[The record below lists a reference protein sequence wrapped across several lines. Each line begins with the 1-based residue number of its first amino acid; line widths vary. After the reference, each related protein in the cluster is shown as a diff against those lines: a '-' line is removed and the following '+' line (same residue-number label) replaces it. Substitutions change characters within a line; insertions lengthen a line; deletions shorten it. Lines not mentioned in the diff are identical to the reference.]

1 MQITSDN
8 GTHMTV
14 FWTVPDDAPSFSYFY
29 IEYSQVR
36 FDHSSGSYY
45 VSSTDR
51 SLQNVGTNYTYP
63 FHKDRLFATR
73 FYDSLLF
80 RVRGYASPVNWYSN
94 EVAVNPQI
102 GNKSAVWSVRL
113 E

>member
-14 FWTVPDDAPSFSYFY
+14 FWTAPADAPSFSYFY

-36 FDHSSGSYY
+36 FDHSSSSYY
-45 VSSTDR
+45 VSLTDP
-51 SLQNVGTNYTYP
+51 SLQKVGTNYTYP
-63 FHKDRLFATR
+63 FRKDRLFADR
-73 FYDSLLF
+73 LYDSLLF
-80 RVRGYASPVNWYSN
+80 LVRGYASPMTWYSN

-102 GNKSAVWSVRL
+102 GSKSAVWSVCL